1 MDGARG
7 ARAGPAATSTR
18 ERLDGEQKETARR
31 PRRRLWEVQPFYGVP
46 LSELAELFDTVY
58 VSFYKGV
65 GALASAMVL
74 GSAAIVAKV
83 RREVAIH
90 GGKLHTAG
98 PLALSAELA
107 LARSAGDFAPRFERL
122 RAMVA
127 VVGAAAA
134 DAGVAVEFDPPVPES
149 AMVHC
154 YLPGRAEDLE
164 RLHAAAAAATGVTLW
179 NKLRGPGHARDGTWS
194 YFEWS
199 AGPGNVAATDD
210 DVTRGWAHFLALC
223 KAELPAPAPA
233 AEPET
238 EVPPEPP
245 AAEPPAAAAA

>member
-1 MDGARG
+1 
-7 ARAGPAATSTR
+7 
-18 ERLDGEQKETARR
+18 
-31 PRRRLWEVQPFYGVP
+31 VP

-74 GSAAIVAKV
+74 GSAAMVAKV

-107 LARSAGDFAPRFERL
+107 LAKSAGAFAPRFERL

-154 YLPGRAEDLE
+154 YLPGCAEDLE

-199 AGPGNVAATDD
+199 AGPGNLAATDD

-223 KAELPAPAPA
+223 KAELPAPEPA

-245 AAEPPAAAAA
+245 TAEPPAAAAA

>member
-1 MDGARG
+1 MGGPPIPPARVG
-7 ARAGPAATSTR
+7 TKLFKHPSPALEIEIFVDFCCPYSR
-18 ERLDGEQKETARR
+18 K
-31 PRRRLWEVQPFYGVP
+31 
-46 LSELAELFDTVY
+46 LFDTVY

-107 LARSAGDFAPRFERL
+107 LARSAGAFAPRFERL

-134 DAGVAVEFDPPVPES
+134 DAGVAVDNVEVAHSVPAHLSVCTTGAES
-149 AMVHC
+149 WEMHF
-154 YLPGRAEDLE
+154 PHLE
-164 RLHAAAAAATGVTLW
+164 
-179 NKLRGPGHARDGTWS
+179 K
-194 YFEWS
+194 
-199 AGPGNVAATDD
+199 
-210 DVTRGWAHFLALC
+210 
-223 KAELPAPAPA
+223 
-233 AEPET
+233 
-238 EVPPEPP
+238 
-245 AAEPPAAAAA
+245 